1 MAAQTDAGE
10 LRLAWS
16 ALAGQGTSDGW
27 MTIALGRAGLRFR
40 AGVVWPGG
48 HETLLVGFN
57 GIAQPR
63 KADLPEGGG
72 FLVQTVPEAS
82 GNGFDRWIGV
92 TRQAGAPLDLFEQ
105 MAADIISSL
114 SGHPDRGEVWLLGLL
129 LARIRAW
136 QDFMRRPRNGVL
148 APEAELGLAGELV
161 VLEGLLAAG
170 VEPRRA
176 VDAWQ
181 GPSGGLQDF
190 LADVHGLEVKT
201 TLSVNG
207 FPARISSLEQL
218 DDSQGRPVLLAGV
231 RLCLQAGGRTLP
243 DIVEALRAQLAPVA
257 PAQSTLELQLL
268 KAGFFDVFAPDYV
281 RRFDLVDIRVFAVD
295 DAFPR
300 LARSEVRPEIR
311 AAEYEIDL
319 DLVTTP
325 ATTLDHALS
334 AHGVF

>member
-1 MAAQTDAGE
+1 MAVQTDAGE
-10 LRLAWS
+10 LRLAWT

-27 MTIALGRAGLRFR
+27 ITIALGRTGARFR

-57 GIAQPR
+57 GIAPPR

-72 FLVQTVPEAS
+72 FLVQPVPEAS
-82 GNGFDRWIGV
+82 GNGFEHWIGV

-105 MAADIISSL
+105 MAADIIASVA
-114 SGHPDRGEVWLLGLL
+114 GHADRGEAWLLGLM

-148 APEAELGLAGELV
+148 APEAELGLVGELV
-161 VLEGLLAAG
+161 VLERLMAAG
-170 VEPRRA
+170 VDPVRA
-176 VDAWQ
+176 VDAWT
-181 GPSGGLQDF
+181 GPSGGLPEF
-190 LADVHGLEVKT
+190 LADSQGLEVKT

-231 RLCLQAGGRTLP
+231 RLCLQSGGRTLP
-243 DIVEALRAQLAPVA
+243 DIVGALRAQLGA
-257 PAQSTLELQLL
+257 PAHAQSMLELQLL
-268 KAGFFDVFAPDYV
+268 KAGFFGAVAAQYV
-281 RRFDLVDIRVFAVD
+281 RRFHLGNIRIFAVD
-295 DAFPR
+295 EAFPR
-300 LARSEVRPEIR
+300 LARSNVRPEIR

-319 DLVTTP
+319 DLVATP
-325 ATTLDHALS
+325 AMTLEDALS